1 MKLLELRKETLS
13 LGKVCDH
20 CLGRQFAIKYKG
32 KADNATIGAAL
43 RKARGTRDFE
53 ASLKRK
59 KKGKVTKDCPIC
71 GGVFLNLD
79 KLAKLVVKETKKL
92 DFDTFL
98 IGSRP
103 LRSGIELE
111 EHLWSKIGAENAE
124 PLKREVNRE
133 IGQRVEKLL
142 KKKAE
147 FVNPDL
153 VAIVDTENE
162 AIELQINSLFIYG
175 VYKKLVRGI
184 PQTKWPCSECG
195 GRGCEK
201 CKFTGRQY
209 PETVE
214 DLVSRRIIERTK
226 GTGTKFSGM
235 GREDIDA
242 RMLGGRPFVIEVARP
257 IARKLDYAQLE
268 KEVNE
273 FAKGRVEVNGLRHS
287 SMEEVRLI
295 KTKMPDKT
303 YRALVSVP
311 EGITEKELEKLSDYF
326 TNREL
331 KQATPTRVLHR
342 RADKIRKRRVVSL
355 KCTLASKTEFEATV
369 RTQAGTYIK
378 ELISGD
384 EGRTKPSFSTILRK
398 PAACKELDVL
408 EIHL

>member
-1 MKLLELRKETLS
+1 MKLLEVRKGILS
-13 LGKVCDH
+13 LGKACDH
-20 CLGRQFAIKYKG
+20 CMGRQLALKYKG
-32 KADNATIGAAL
+32 VADNATIGSSL
-43 RKARGTRDFE
+43 RRARGIRDFE

-59 KKGKVTKDCPIC
+59 KKGRVTKNCPVC
-71 GGVFLNLD
+71 GGVFLKLD
-79 KLAKLVVKETKKL
+79 RLAKLVVKKTKNL

-111 EHLWSKIGAENAE
+111 ENLWTKIGSEFAE

-147 FVNPDL
+147 FVHPAII
-153 VAIVDTENE
+153 AIVDTENE
-162 AIELQINSLFIYG
+162 TVDLQINSMFIYG

-201 CKFTGRQY
+201 CQFTGRQY

-214 DLVSRRIIERTK
+214 DLVSRRILERTK
-226 GTGTKFSGM
+226 GASTKFSGM

-242 RMLGGRPFVIEVARP
+242 RMLGGRPFVIEVAKP
-257 IARKLDYAQLE
+257 IFRKLDYPKLE
-268 KEVNE
+268 QEINE
-273 FAKGRVEVNGLRHS
+273 FARGKVEVSGLRSS
-287 SMEEVRLI
+287 SMEEVRLL
-295 KTKMPDKT
+295 KTQMPDKT
-303 YRALVSVP
+303 YRVLVSVP
-311 EGITEKELEKLSDYF
+311 EGITEKELVKLSGYF

-342 RADKIRKRRVVSL
+342 RADKIRRRRVVSL
-355 KCTLASKTEFEATV
+355 KCVPVSKDEFEAVV
-369 RTQAGTYIK
+369 RTQAGTYVK
-378 ELISGD
+378 ELITGD
-384 EGRTKPSFSTILRK
+384 NGRTKPSFSIILRK
-398 PAACKELDVL
+398 PALCKELDVL